1 MERLNP
7 LNDFLFMKAF
17 GEKGN
22 EEQLLTFLNA
32 VLKRTKRDNIVSVE
46 ILENKTL
53 TADIINEKASVLDVR
68 AHTDKGDYVN
78 IEVQLKDMH
87 DMDKRSLFYW
97 SKQYVKKMN
106 AGDKYIDLPNVIAI
120 NIINFDFIPLDDF
133 HTSFHLREDEHTG
146 YILTDAIEI
155 HFISM
160 VRFRKLKT
168 KDIKN
173 NTLVRWLA
181 YLDETTPPKII
192 EEVVNMDAVIQK
204 TNERYEFLAQ
214 DKETL
219 RLYEMR
225 QMGQMDW
232 NNELHYATAEANR
245 QRDEEHAARV
255 QEHAARVEAE
265 RERNQERA
273 ARVQEHAARMEA
285 ERRIAEL
292 EGKR

>member
-22 EEQLLTFLNA
+22 EEQLVAFLNA
-32 VLKRTKRDNIVSVE
+32 ILKRTGRDNIVSVE

-53 TADIINEKASVLDVR
+53 TADIINVKSSVLDVR

-97 SKQYVKKMN
+97 SKQYDKKMD
-106 AGDKYIDLPNVIAI
+106 AGDKYSDLPNVIAI

-133 HTSFHLREDEHTG
+133 HTSFHLREDKHADCV
-146 YILTDAIEI
+146 LTDAIEI

-160 VRFRKLKT
+160 PRFRKLKT

-192 EEVVNMDAVIQK
+192 EEVVGMDAIIQRA
-204 TNERYEFLAQ
+204 NERYEFLAQ

-245 QRDEEHAARV
+245 ERD
-255 QEHAARVEAE
+255 
-265 RERNQERA
+265 QERA
-273 ARVQEHAARMEA
+273 ARMQEHAARMQEHAARMQA

-292 EGKR
+292 EAQLRAQ